1 MVQTLAL
8 LDTILERS
16 QKEDFFRI
24 PSSWEEYEEIS
35 DMEGLNLQYQDGEII
50 VTSNMNTPN
59 HEKLVA
65 RICSILLNY
74 YDTLEDEDFSV
85 MGSNGAVSKADE
97 KLRFSP
103 DIVVVKGEIMMK
115 GKSKVDML
123 NPLIVVEILS
133 KATSK
138 FDLMDKLVGYK
149 TMDSLKQIV
158 FVAQDRPWVSTF
170 LRTEDP
176 NVWMNTDYFS
186 LEDATVI
193 DNLTVLMKDIYKK
206 VTF

>member
-1 MVQTLAL
+1 MVQTLTL

-16 QKEDFFRI
+16 EVEDFFQELYQVMLVFVPFFRI
-24 PSSWEEYEEIS
+24 PASWEEYEEIS
-35 DMEGLNLQYQDGEII
+35 DVENLNLQYQDGEII
-50 VTSNMNTPN
+50 VTSSMNTPN

-85 MGSNGAVSKADE
+85 MGSNSAVSKVDE

-103 DIVVVKGEIMMK
+103 DIAVVKGEIMMK
-115 GKSKVDML
+115 CKSKVDML
-123 NPLIVVEILS
+123 NPLIVIEILS

-138 FDLMDKLVGYK
+138 FDLTDKLVGYK

-158 FVAQDRPWVSTF
+158 FVAQDRPWISTF
-170 LRTEDP
+170 LQIGRASCRERVCT
-176 NVWMNTDYFS
+176 
-186 LEDATVI
+186 
-193 DNLTVLMKDIYKK
+193 
-206 VTF
+206 